1 MAQTNEAM
9 ASRLFICAFD
19 NQKQCNETFR
29 TQEQASRYAI
39 LAHGGYPFRISES
52 GLFMCPFAEGFS
64 EKGWARCCPCPLD
77 QACEGFRDVKIPE
90 MRQHIRNEHAQGYDH
105 AASAFPC
112 AYAGCED
119 EYEMLPSKVLPWGGR
134 KLPLFNSLIAQQ
146 SALLETKFSDKLGDE
161 DVFHKPSECELDDL
175 EDFEQDLLLCDRFQ
189 DLSQQ
194 EPAEKIH
201 QRNVAIWRKQTP
213 ALESLASTPWLKTAN
228 VLSTAKLTEE
238 MKTLNS
244 KDGRRDPKTAKTIIL
259 STYPTMSKRL
269 MSKDE
274 KWFTWKGESG
284 PPSGQKKR
292 RKPRAGDD
300 PAEPPR
306 DARIDSEKA
315 QEGDEVH
322 CRRSGR
328 RQRRLCRQVWTDCA
342 GRELGFIRVPSP
354 AVIAMEVRRVDR
366 GRGAENSKYK
376 GGFALSRRC
385 LGCSLL
391 FRLGQLASHP
401 EIHLAAENTICASEA
416 CNHPAVFATDSCRT
430 HLEKLNKVW
439 YQKQQ
444 SLTPEALRDLLSTAI
459 NREWS
464 SPGRYNTLVRRRFDE
479 IRNGSRPS
487 SDLVVLDDES
497 SIASLQ
503 LFEFCIIDRVFGKTL
518 INTTIKHPYGLNHRV
533 PKRSASAATRIK
545 ELWSRHAANSI
556 YSDSGVASIDH
567 IGCAPSCFCTE
578 EGRDHSHNGLSR
590 GYYDILP
597 PDEMCVPLISLFR
610 ELDSGAAGPPAFP
623 PEIGNIIPSSL
634 SSAPF
639 AFDEFCK
646 PVQERGP
653 DWNPLKFPVTPQNS
667 ITEHFDRV
675 NDSGK
680 RKRSAINGDAMASKR
695 TR

>member
-1 MAQTNEAM
+1 M
-9 ASRLFICAFD
+9 
-19 NQKQCNETFR
+19 K
-29 TQEQASRYAI
+29 
-39 LAHGGYPFRISES
+39 
-52 GLFMCPFAEGFS
+52 
-64 EKGWARCCPCPLD
+64 
-77 QACEGFRDVKIPE
+77 
-90 MRQHIRNEHAQGYDH
+90 
-105 AASAFPC
+105 
-112 AYAGCED
+112 
-119 EYEMLPSKVLPWGGR
+119 
-134 KLPLFNSLIAQQ
+134 
-146 SALLETKFSDKLGDE
+146 
-161 DVFHKPSECELDDL
+161 
-175 EDFEQDLLLCDRFQ
+175 
-189 DLSQQ
+189 
-194 EPAEKIH
+194 
-201 QRNVAIWRKQTP
+201 
-213 ALESLASTPWLKTAN
+213 LKTAN

-274 KWFTWKGESG
+274 KWFTWKEPATTRLNPPETPVLTPRKPKKVTKYIADEVDGDNVDFVDKCGLIAPDGNLVSYEFRHQPSSQWKFDVLIADEAQYVRKESG
-284 PPSGQKKR
+284 SYHNLLRLIDWKR
-292 RKPRAGDD
+292 
-300 PAEPPR
+300 
-306 DARIDSEKA
+306 
-315 QEGDEVH
+315 
-322 CRRSGR
+322 
-328 RQRRLCRQVWTDCA
+328 
-342 GRELGFIRVPSP
+342 
-354 AVIAMEVRRVDR
+354 
-366 GRGAENSKYK
+366 
-376 GGFALSRRC
+376 
-385 LGCSLL
+385 L
-391 FRLGQLASHP
+391 F
-401 EIHLAAENTICASEA
+401 
-416 CNHPAVFATDSCRT
+416 CRT

-518 INTTIKHPYGLNHRV
+518 INTTIKHPYGLNHRQ
-533 PKRSASAATRIK
+533 TRLVL
-545 ELWSRHAANSI
+545 E
-556 YSDSGVASIDH
+556 
-567 IGCAPSCFCTE
+567 
-578 EGRDHSHNGLSR
+578 
-590 GYYDILP
+590 
-597 PDEMCVPLISLFR
+597 
-610 ELDSGAAGPPAFP
+610 
-623 PEIGNIIPSSL
+623 
-634 SSAPF
+634 